1 MNKATASAVS
11 VMLAATVVLAGC
23 SKAGKT
29 EADKTQ
35 AALGDEIVVDPTM
48 TADGAAAGAEKG
60 TALSVDSRSPE
71 AIAATRKAAADL
83 AGGLRELPAPVRSSA
98 SGLSESAALAAQI
111 TPASKAAKTDC
122 AAKSQYGK
130 GWAQKLPA
138 ELPLYPRATVQEAAG
153 TDSDGCA
160 LRVVSFGT
168 PVAQQDVIGF
178 YRAMALKAGYSAD
191 YRLDG
196 GDQVVGGKKGGQA
209 YVVFARKQANGVTE
223 VDLITSG
230 H

>member
-1 MNKATASAVS
+1 MNKATASAMGVA
-11 VMLAATVVLAGC
+11 LAASVVLAGC
-23 SKAGKT
+23 SKSRT

-48 TADGAAAGAEKG
+48 TAESGAPGTEKG
-60 TALSVDSRSPE
+60 IALSPDSRSPQ
-71 AIAATRKAAADL
+71 AIAAARKAAADL
-83 AGGLRELPAPVRSSA
+83 TGGLRELPAPVKGSA
-98 SGLSESAALAAQI
+98 SQLSESAAAAAQI
-111 TPASKAAKTDC
+111 TPAAKAEKTDC
-122 AAKSQYGK
+122 AAKAQYGK
-130 GWAQKLPA
+130 DWAAKLPA
-138 ELPLYPRATVQEAAG
+138 ELPLYPHAAVQEAAG
-153 TDSDGCA
+153 TDNDGCA

-168 PVAQQDVIGF
+168 PVDQQDVIGF
-178 YRAMALKAGYSAD
+178 YRTMALKAGYSAD

>member
-1 MNKATASAVS
+1 MNQATASAVGM
-11 VMLAATVVLAGC
+11 MLAVTVVLAGC

-35 AALGDEIVVDPTM
+35 AALGDAIVVDPTM
-48 TADGAAAGAEKG
+48 TAESGAAGAEKG
-60 TALSVDSRSPE
+60 IVLSPDSRSSQ
-71 AIAATRKAAADL
+71 AIEATRKAAADL
-83 AGGLRELPAPVRSSA
+83 AGGLRELPEPVKGSA
-98 SGLSESAALAAQI
+98 SQLSAVAAAAAQT
-111 TPASKAAKTDC
+111 TPAAKAAKTDC
-122 AAKSQYGK
+122 TTKVQYGPD
-130 GWAQKLPA
+130 WAQKLPA
-138 ELPLYPRATVQEAAG
+138 ELPLYPRAAVQEAAG

-196 GDQVVGGKKGGQA
+196 GDQVVGGGKGGQA
-209 YVVFARKQANGVTE
+209 YVVFARKQSNGVTE

-230 H
+230 R